1 MNKAYFSLLFS
12 FFVLNTQFAYADL
25 SNTVLV
31 TLNTI
36 YLDRDYSDNGIKSQ
50 SKTTDTDIR
59 FGKVFKQYY
68 AGIIYSQSSNDSS
81 DANRTSYGLS
91 TGYYSDKDLYIAAHY
106 FFASKFDRG
115 GGVVDGKGSGFEIDL
130 GGLFKFTSSFY
141 MGLLM
146 AYKTFSYSE
155 RTTLGVTAP
164 ASVSHKELMPLFT
177 VGFAFQ

>member
-1 MNKAYFSLLFS
+1 MNKLFYILFS
-12 FFVLNTQFAYADL
+12 TFLLHVQFVSADL

-36 YLDRDYSDNGIKSQ
+36 YIDRDYSDNGIESQ

-59 FGKVFKQYY
+59 FGKVFKKYY

-115 GGVVDGKGSGFEIDL
+115 GGVVDEKGSGFELDL

-155 RTTLGVTAP
+155 RSTAGVATGT
-164 ASVSHKELMPLFT
+164 SVSHKELLPLFT
-177 VGFAFQ
+177 IGFAFQ

>member
-1 MNKAYFSLLFS
+1 MNKLFYIFFSSFLLYA
-12 FFVLNTQFAYADL
+12 QFATADL

-36 YLDRDYSDNGIKSQ
+36 YIDRDYTDNGIKSQ

-81 DANRTSYGLS
+81 DANRTAYGLS

-106 FFASKFDRG
+106 FFTSKFDRG
-115 GGVVDGKGSGFEIDL
+115 GGTVDEKGSGFEIDL

-155 RTTLGVTAP
+155 RTTAGVTAA
-164 ASVSHKELMPLFT
+164 ASVSHKELLPLFT
-177 VGFAFQ
+177 IGFAFQ